1 MRDDPLLT
9 LAALEGVPSAVA
21 AARDAVDA
29 VLADRGLRRL
39 SADQRARALLQGAR
53 DNAALS
59 DDPERM
65 LAGAVRLAQEL
76 PDLAA
81 LILSAPGQALAR
93 THTLVAKD
101 LVPDER
107 LGRIRPE
114 AADRMTGLQRLLT
127 GRSEAPA
134 IVLAAVAHAEVASV
148 RPFGTG
154 DDLVARATEQ
164 LVLVARGLDPY
175 GVVGV
180 ASGHLALREEYRRR
194 LAGYAAVS
202 GVGPWIEYCAR
213 ALTGAAERLGALLNE

>member
-1 MRDDPLLT
+1 
-9 LAALEGVPSAVA
+9 
-21 AARDAVDA
+21 
-29 VLADRGLRRL
+29 
-39 SADQRARALLQGAR
+39 
-53 DNAALS
+53 
-59 DDPERM
+59 

-127 GRSEAPA
+127 GGSEAPA

-180 ASGHLALREEYRRR
+180 ASGHLALREEYRPRLAGYAAVSGVGPGIAYGARPRTGAAARPRAPREEYRRR